1 MRSPRDSVSRS
12 TSRIVSTAC
21 VTFWHSTPAA
31 FATALMMSSL
41 ITLGRVYEWMAGLE
55 VARGLRPM
63 QRTSMRR
70 PVVVKRGLRSP
81 VGVPGFELVAELPFA
96 LV

>member
-1 MRSPRDSVSRS
+1 MDSSFSVLLRLDDVGTTMPFHVMKEES
-12 TSRIVSTAC
+12 TS
-21 VTFWHSTPAA
+21 
-31 FATALMMSSL
+31 SL
-41 ITLGRVYEWMAGLE
+41 
-55 VARGLRPM
+55 

>member
-1 MRSPRDSVSRS
+1 MPFHVIKEES
-12 TSRIVSTAC
+12 TS
-21 VTFWHSTPAA
+21 
-31 FATALMMSSL
+31 SL
-41 ITLGRVYEWMAGLE
+41 
-55 VARGLRPM
+55 

>member
-1 MRSPRDSVSRS
+1 MDSSFSVLLRLDDVGTTMPFHVIKEES
-12 TSRIVSTAC
+12 TS
-21 VTFWHSTPAA
+21 
-31 FATALMMSSL
+31 SL
-41 ITLGRVYEWMAGLE
+41 
-55 VARGLRPM
+55 